1 MERPRVYD
9 GRGGEPYTTDV
20 AIADG
25 RIVAIGDL
33 SDRDAHE
40 RVACSG
46 FALAP
51 GFIDVHSHSDELW
64 LVDPRCE
71 GKIRQGVTTEIGGNC
86 GTSVAP
92 LYGSALDAKRRSARD
107 YRLDV
112 QWTSFDAFFTLV
124 EREGV
129 ALNVASLVGLGTTR
143 LCVAGPAARRLER
156 EEIEAQNRLVR
167 GAVEE
172 GALGVSSGLIYE
184 PGRYAD
190 LAELVACASA
200 ARESGAPLYASHVR
214 NEGDELEAAIHE
226 AIEVGE
232 RAEVAV
238 QCSHHKAAGKRNWGK
253 IHRTLGAI
261 DRARTRGIAVAIDA
275 YPYVASWTE
284 LATVL
289 PPAVREGGDEAAL
302 ARLRDPEQAL
312 SAALLMQIARDPA
325 LGGDGWDTILV
336 TDVGSERNADLAGM
350 RLDAIARMW
359 RTSPARAA
367 LRLLVEEEMRVEC
380 AFFSM
385 SEDDVAGVYS
395 APFCCVGSDASARA
409 FAGITARG
417 VPHPR
422 TYGTFPRVFGRYVRQ
437 RRVFD
442 TAEAVRR
449 MTSLPAQLFGLH
461 ERGTI
466 GLGLHAD
473 LVVFDPERIVDRAT
487 YERPFARPEGV
498 RDVYVNGRAVLRE
511 GELTGARPGR
521 PLRNGR

>member
-1 MERPRVYD
+1 
-9 GRGGEPYTTDV
+9 
-20 AIADG
+20 
-25 RIVAIGDL
+25 
-33 SDRDAHE
+33 
-40 RVACSG
+40 
-46 FALAP
+46 
-51 GFIDVHSHSDELW
+51 
-64 LVDPRCE
+64 
-71 GKIRQGVTTEIGGNC
+71 VTTEIGGNC

-92 LYGSALDAKRRSARD
+92 LYGSALAAKRRSARD

-112 QWTSFDAFFTLV
+112 QWTSFDAFFSLI

-143 LCVAGPAARRLER
+143 LCVAGSDARRLER
-156 EEIEAQNRLVR
+156 EEIDAQNRLIR
-167 GAVEE
+167 AAVEE

-190 LAELVACASA
+190 LAELVAGASA
-200 ARESGAPLYASHVR
+200 ARASGAPLYASHVR
-214 NEGDELEAAIHE
+214 DEGDALEAAIDE
-226 AIEVGE
+226 AIAVGE

-253 IHRTLGAI
+253 IHRSLAAI
-261 DRARTRGIAVAIDA
+261 DRARTRGIGVAIDA

-312 SAALLMQIARDPA
+312 SAALQVQIARDPA

-336 TDVGSERNADLAGM
+336 TDVGSERNADVAGM

-359 RTSPARAA
+359 RTSAPRAA

-385 SEDDVAGVYS
+385 SEDDVASVYS

-466 GLGLHAD
+466 APGLHAD

-487 YERPFARPEGV
+487 YERPFAPPEGV
-498 RDVYVNGRAVLRE
+498 RDVYVNGRAVLRD
-511 GELTGARPGR
+511 GALTGTRPGR